1 MLEFAVK
8 FHHCPELHYHLDR
21 TPLAE
26 RYLNMLA
33 SQYLDDPH
41 PLFRDQQKYTL
52 DYFKN
57 LVIQAQEILK
67 WNWHADNYDVNITT
81 RLHKDLEQYLVAGF
95 ENIPEDHDHLIHE
108 LHFCLHAIESGSRRD
123 NWLQIEW
130 YNDAGFFINGAE
142 FPGKIDLEFG
152 DLRLQNPFVG
162 HHPLFLYQQ
171 QDNTNIS
178 QTCKFHNFVKPGL
191 NLVIDNSKPKNKFN
205 FEKYRQWFEIND
217 PQFVQQHGWDTIEKF
232 TGHPVI
238 GKVLNPQDLVTTVN
252 CPVLEFE
259 YLKF

>member
-1 MLEFAVK
+1 MLEFVVK
-8 FHHCPELHYHLDR
+8 FHRCPELHYKLDS
-21 TPLAE
+21 TTVAE
-26 RYLNMLA
+26 RYYTLLYN
-33 SQYLDDPH
+33 QYRNDPL

-52 DYFKN
+52 SYFKN
-57 LVIQAQEILK
+57 LVVQAREILG
-67 WNWHADNYDVNITT
+67 WNWQSDCYDIATT
-81 RLHKDLEQYLVAGF
+81 AILHKDIEQYLSAGF
-95 ENIPEDHDHLIHE
+95 DNIPEEHDHLLHE
-108 LHFCLHAIESGSRRD
+108 LHFCLHSIESGSRRD

-130 YNDAGFFINGAE
+130 YNDAGFFIDSSE
-142 FPGKIDLEFG
+142 FPAKLDLEFG

-162 HHPLFLYQQ
+162 HHPLFLFQQ
-171 QDNTNIS
+171 QDNNNIS

-191 NLVIDNSKPKNKFN
+191 NLVIHESKTKNKLN

-217 PQFVQQHGWDTIEKF
+217 PQFVERHGWNTIEKF

-238 GKVLNPQDLVTTVN
+238 GKVLNPQDLVTTIN